1 MLEMLYTA
9 LVSPFLKDG
18 TLDRQGFVC
27 LVRRLYRQ
35 GLRGFLVGGTT
46 GEGPNLSIEEK
57 IWMAKTLHQQFEDVS
72 VMMGVG
78 SNHTGHT
85 LEEIM
90 QLNEIE
96 GIDAYLCVTPYY
108 IKPSQNGLYAH
119 FLACDA
125 ISCRPII
132 LYNVP
137 ARTGVRLSVELI
149 ERLLENTERIVGL
162 KQCGRDEQLIF
173 KLKKTHPDFV
183 IYSGDDHRLLQDL
196 YLGADGAISVVS
208 QLIGPEVLRLL
219 NDFKTGQNLEPL
231 DDYIKMIAKYCFM
244 EASPAPTKYL
254 LSRLGLI
261 ENVLR
266 LPLVP
271 VSEETAACLDQIKLE

>member
-1 MLEMLYTA
+1 M
-9 LVSPFLKDG
+9 
-18 TLDRQGFVC
+18 
-27 LVRRLYRQ
+27 
-35 GLRGFLVGGTT
+35 
-46 GEGPNLSIEEK
+46 
-57 IWMAKTLHQQFEDVS
+57 
-72 VMMGVG
+72 
-78 SNHTGHT
+78 
-85 LEEIM
+85 
-90 QLNEIE
+90 
-96 GIDAYLCVTPYY
+96 
-108 IKPSQNGLYAH
+108 
-119 FLACDA
+119 
-125 ISCRPII
+125 
-132 LYNVP
+132 
-137 ARTGVRLSVELI
+137 
-149 ERLLENTERIVGL
+149 
-162 KQCGRDEQLIF
+162 
-173 KLKKTHPDFV
+173 
-183 IYSGDDHRLLQDL
+183 LQDL